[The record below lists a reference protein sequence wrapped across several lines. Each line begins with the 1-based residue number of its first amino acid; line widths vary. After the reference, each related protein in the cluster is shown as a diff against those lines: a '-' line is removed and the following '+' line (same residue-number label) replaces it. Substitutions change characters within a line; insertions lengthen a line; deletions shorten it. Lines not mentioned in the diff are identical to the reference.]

1 MATPFSLSAPVH
13 LAEVYS
19 PSPPSPAA
27 APTFVKK
34 KNGQIRYCIDFRNH
48 NRACPKD
55 KFTLPNMDLLIDS
68 TAGHAMFYFMDG
80 FDGYNQIWM
89 ALRDA
94 EKTAFKTSIENF
106 YYMVMPFGLKIAGA
120 TYQRTMTT
128 RWRITWV
135 TF

>member
-1 MATPFSLSAPVH
+1 
-13 LAEVYS
+13 
-19 PSPPSPAA
+19 
-27 APTFVKK
+27 
-34 KNGQIRYCIDFRNH
+34 
-48 NRACPKD
+48 
-55 KFTLPNMDLLIDS
+55 MDLLIDS

-128 RWRITWV
+128 R
-135 TF
+135 